1 MTTKTDLRRM
11 LRAQRASRGEGWE
24 AATGAALAGHAN
36 ALPQGTLTAF
46 VGTRGEVSTV
56 PLLDALIAGGSDV
69 LLPVAL
75 PDGVL
80 DWAPYTGREDL
91 VPAERGLL
99 EPTAPRRGAEAILAA
114 DAVLVPALALDR
126 RGGRLGQ
133 GGGYYDR
140 ILPRYGGLV
149 IGIVAD
155 DEVLDEVPVEPHD
168 QRVAAILTPG
178 GGLELLG
185 EGG

>member
-1 MTTKTDLRRM
+1 MTTKAELRRT
-11 LRAQRASRGEGWE
+11 LRAQRASRDEGWE
-24 AATGAALAGHAN
+24 DATGAALAGHAA

-46 VGTRGEVSTV
+46 VGTRGEVSTL
-56 PLLDALIAGGSDV
+56 PLLDALVAAGSQV

-75 PDGVL
+75 PDGIL
-80 DWAPYTGREDL
+80 DWAPYTGRGDL
-91 VPAERGLL
+91 VAADRGLL
-99 EPTAPRRGAEAILAA
+99 EPTAPRLGAEALFAA

-140 ILPRYGGLV
+140 VLPRYGGLV

-155 DEVLDEVPVEPHD
+155 DEVIAEVPVEPHD

-178 GGLELLG
+178 GGLEFIM
-185 EGG
+185 ETT